1 MPHMYLFTPATGG
14 DEVTLSHAVSRD
26 IIADINSNVPAPT
39 PTPAMLK
46 VKVLVH
52 PTATMTSKTMTMIGR
67 LTGIFKLTPRL
78 ATLC

>member
-52 PTATMTSKTMTMIGR
+52 PTATMTSKTMMKRIC
-67 LTGIFKLTPRL
+67 
-78 ATLC
+78 LCVNTD